1 MRFCHRNV
9 YFFCTNLKARP
20 VRSGPVRVLQT
31 FSARLLGV
39 AQDPL
44 QFDICVKIGTQSEN
58 QVQCRPIAC
67 SVTSFNGRE
76 GFSSAERKIQK

>member
-9 YFFCTNLKARP
+9 YFFCTNLKAGP
-20 VRSGPVRVLQT
+20 VRSGSVRVLQT

-39 AQDPL
+39 DQDQL
-44 QFDICVKIGTQSEN
+44 QGDICVKIGVQSEN
-58 QVQCRPIAC
+58 QVQCLPIAC
-67 SVTSFNGRE
+67 SVTSFNDGE

>member
-9 YFFCTNLKARP
+9 YLFCIDLKAGP
-20 VRSGPVRVLQT
+20 VRSGSIRVLQT
-31 FSARLLGV
+31 FNARLLEV

-44 QFDICVKIGTQSEN
+44 QFDICVKIGIQSEN
-58 QVQCRPIAC
+58 QVQCLPIAC
-67 SVTSFNGRE
+67 SVTSINGSE